1 MECPLCGHDNLAGAD
16 ACEVCHSDLASA
28 DVENFRRRLKTGVLG
43 DTLADLGTL
52 KPGVVHPDQTVADAL
67 PLMRQDRR
75 GSVLICNEDG
85 VQGIFTERDLIRRIE
100 PDADL
105 TTLKISEVMTETP
118 FVYSPND
125 TIAYALN
132 GMTAWGNRHLP
143 ICEEDGTLTGF
154 VSVRKVLRHIKERCD
169 SGDC

>member
-1 MECPLCGHDNLAGAD
+1 MDCPLCGHANLQGVD

-28 DVENFRRRLKTGVLG
+28 DVEKLRNRLKTGVLG
-43 DTLADLGTL
+43 DTLSDLETL
-52 KPGVVHPDQTVADAL
+52 KPGVVGPEHSVADAL
-67 PLMRQDRR
+67 PLMRADRR

-85 VQGIFTERDLIRRIE
+85 VKGIFTERDLIRRVA
-100 PDADL
+100 PDAEL

-169 SGDC
+169 AGDC